1 MPKMAK
7 LGLKFVLFH
16 LFFHFLSFRSFEDGY
31 PFLLLLFTLLL
42 VLFKSFL

>member
-16 LFFHFLSFRSFEDGY
+16 LFFRSLEDDY
-31 PFLLLLFTLLL
+31 PFFLLLFTLLL
-42 VLFKSFL
+42 GLF